1 MSRDIKNFN
10 NGIDV
15 DSVADRIAAGDNDA
29 LAQFFSDAAGAEF
42 LVPFKGSPNNLAVL
56 NSPEGEKMLPAFSS
70 YEAFEKCPLEK
81 KNAVIMPFSRLDKI
95 VGESRGAIDGL
106 VINPHGKALVCKK
119 QPGGASPT
127 YQKNEG
133 PQSFRLSKPA
143 SVPEAIPAVLSG
155 FFAGTG
161 KVYKA

>member
-56 NSPEGEKMLPAFSS
+56 NSPEGEKMR
-70 YEAFEKCPLEK
+70 
-81 KNAVIMPFSRLDKI
+81 NALKM
-95 VGESRGAIDGL
+95 
-106 VINPHGKALVCKK
+106 
-119 QPGGASPT
+119 
-127 YQKNEG
+127 
-133 PQSFRLSKPA
+133 
-143 SVPEAIPAVLSG
+143 
-155 FFAGTG
+155 
-161 KVYKA
+161 